1 MEVIGENNDES
12 TSDMPRTQIISD
24 ENAMLLNAKVTF
36 RGINLWSNNIR
47 IRDGTANFVA
57 RGNKPKK
64 FNFNLATMLVPDDKL
79 RVEFYT
85 IHPKKKRKKLIAI
98 FELILECLIDSKY
111 IDLPEENLSDPNHY
125 LLQSTVQLKIYYT
138 PPDIDKQLAALG
150 YGNTIELIDWRSVF
164 DEEGRH
170 GGHRYRHVHSK
181 HDGRLTKFRTKL
193 AGRADDADTDSY
205 SDEDFEESQD
215 SENKIGPVDENTKI
229 RMQHNDLELL
239 EKGLGRYIGDIY
251 EVTEWQ
257 VMIHVLQGRDFPGLN
272 INPYVSV
279 QIDDQKRYTN
289 IQKSSNSPYFGEFF
303 TFDFKLPAT
312 KFMEKVI
319 FIKVHDA
326 VRIVSTFTD
335 TAPIGIFRLDLATV
349 YNEKGHAFERKWAQ
363 LSNPENIAAPCGH
376 LLLSISVTQ
385 RGVSTRNVVSE
396 EAHEDDEF
404 KPSKTLVPAAMPRH
418 LFPMQLKI
426 IFFTATELPEMMTD
440 FLASVSKKFLQSETW
455 EPVDPYVEVT
465 YDAMTATTDTRNGTT
480 PVWGE
485 GLYFIGRFPPLAR
498 IIKITLK
505 DRAAVQKDRIISSLS
520 IDVFLISES
529 NPSAGFLPTLGP
541 TWMFLYGSPRE
552 YTISKDKDGLSEG
565 MGEAVCYKGRIL
577 MAIECHPVTGE
588 NTPNMNIQKE
598 TGIEFPAAH
607 IFPMKR
613 SFLLFGC
620 IYDVSMIDK
629 SFGSGKISF
638 ELSIGPSGY
647 LNPQQ
652 LAAANHNPVSSL
664 TRAYPCISIDNNKDY
679 FRLPIDLQK
688 PILFTKYIFHDYIYR
703 MTLSNR
709 LKYASEY
716 LYKQIREFESKI
728 NSKMSNEILR
738 EEYKKIEHYVHTLPC
753 GCAEETKDENFGT
766 ATIVHPSLY
775 ELLNSFQPTVKMNP
789 LDLKRYKK
797 ILHNIQAI
805 KTLVSKSVNFDELK
819 PYEIVKDLNK
829 VARAFQ
835 QMATDPQPSLPDI
848 FLWMIYDLKRVAY
861 ARFQPEDLLFNFC
874 KGEKGLY
881 NGHVRTVFLKTPR
894 STDKPLNAST
904 NAKVQIY
911 LWLGI
916 EEYEPLIFKRL
927 PAGFDMP
934 SLPLSP
940 QVKSIRY
947 NGRAYYELR
956 CHCYKARTLIAADET
971 GLSDPYLS
979 ITVGNETQTT
989 PVILESLC
997 PQWHITLVF
1006 RNLIHVGTRE
1016 TAEEII
1022 GNVVV
1027 ECYDYDENGD
1037 PDLIGRFYTTAK
1049 LDLFNINNPMPKS
1062 LFKWYAFKLGEK
1074 QAGELLA
1081 VFELVEVN
1089 PETREAETT
1098 FELEEIPITTD
1109 NYPPTRYITK
1119 IVKNEIYAIP
1129 LLLIP
1134 AFKTYQIEIMFWGL
1148 RECRTINLQPIQQA
1162 EVTIECAGAR
1172 ITRTIKNVQK
1182 NPNFES
1188 SPTEA
1193 DKYTLRVNLPDDD
1206 NFWPHLSI
1214 LCVQHRLFGM
1224 KEIIG
1229 NLVVTNLQKY
1239 LEKPTHLST
1248 SSGQAIADAVNELSK
1263 RIPFNFNRVRKSII
1277 DAYEAALTAQG
1288 DSLART
1294 KLVEF
1299 DSNADRDRHD
1309 SDSQAPIIHADSLE
1323 QGKTEGDESGGK
1335 LDAEKHGLKESN
1347 STAESSN
1354 DRTHENEPLT
1364 TSEKTKRNDMEKA
1377 AGWWH
1382 KYYASKANLK
1392 LIKRCA
1398 IDMDEGLPDSCDAYA
1413 EFFEDEAAFVSRKR
1427 WNLWNRAKKIFLH
1440 VGKAQKTLRTLAA
1453 ERMARLENSE
1463 KSKSAF
1469 DENLD
1474 FIETER
1480 LKELTLLQTFDIIE
1494 TELENVHDYEGFN
1507 DCLDSFPIYKGKG
1520 SSRSDEVTDEKR
1532 IYTKFKGKF
1541 RIQEIPMNRTNS
1553 IHRMSINPALL
1564 YPEMKPFLQSK
1575 NDSNMSTNQ
1584 LMLQLDFNK
1593 NPITLKCRLYIIKAL
1608 LYRGSDRSGKADP
1621 FIKIALNNETII
1633 DDVNGKLQNTLEP
1646 TFGKSFEFDVQLPIR
1661 SLLGIQIWDWDMTS
1675 SNDIIAET
1683 KIDIENRWLSCH
1695 RATCGLAKRYDSAG
1709 YNTWRDTKK
1718 PAIILTEL
1726 CRTTNINV
1734 PIYAENFRSVSVGNE
1749 TFECDPA
1756 CVEFITNTKSPTDTL
1771 HRKAHH
1777 ESPEEYIRQNTAL
1790 AALHAWGRKI
1800 NPKCALV
1807 AEHIECRSLFNPE
1820 FPEIEQGKLEMWLD
1834 FFPMSRPPSS
1844 AMTDITPPK
1853 PTSYQLRVT
1862 IWNTTDVELNDESLL
1877 TGEKTSDI
1885 YVKAWIIGEAVDAQL
1900 TDTHY
1905 RSLTGE
1911 GNFNWRFVFD
1921 FNYLD
1926 IEEKVVFE
1934 AKDSVF
1940 QVGNTT
1946 KKIPPRIIIRVYDAD
1961 FFSADNFLGECIF
1974 NLTHIPIGAQVS
1986 KKCKADILLNPKQK
2000 AINLFGKKRI
2010 TGWWPMIAPLKEDEI
2025 RDKTLLGG
2033 KLEAELSLITAEEA
2047 ERNPVGKARAEPQP
2061 LEEPN
2066 RPKTSF
2072 LWFTSPWKTFRYIV
2086 WRNFKWAIILGI
2098 FLFIGVIFL
2107 LLAVWT
2113 LPGEIVS
2120 QIDDLYKDCNGIK
2133 LFLLDNEDVM
2143 RPTMNYI
2150 QTYMKDIGTADS
2162 NNKDETS

>member
-349 YNEKGHAFERKWAQ
+349 FNEKGHAFERKWAQ

>member
-1 MEVIGENNDES
+1 MTVRVIKASQE
-12 TSDMPRTQIISD
+12 M
-24 ENAMLLNAKVTF
+24 V
-36 RGINLWSNNIR
+36 
-47 IRDGTANFVA
+47 
-57 RGNKPKK
+57 PK
-64 FNFNLATMLVPDDKL
+64 
-79 RVEFYT
+79 R
-85 IHPKKKRKKLIAI
+85 
-98 FELILECLIDSKY
+98 
-111 IDLPEENLSDPNHY
+111 
-125 LLQSTVQLKIYYT
+125 
-138 PPDIDKQLAALG
+138 
-150 YGNTIELIDWRSVF
+150 RSV
-164 DEEGRH
+164 
-170 GGHRYRHVHSK
+170 
-181 HDGRLTKFRTKL
+181 
-193 AGRADDADTDSY
+193 
-205 SDEDFEESQD
+205 
-215 SENKIGPVDENTKI
+215 
-229 RMQHNDLELL
+229 
-239 EKGLGRYIGDIY
+239 
-251 EVTEWQ
+251 
-257 VMIHVLQGRDFPGLN
+257 
-272 INPYVSV
+272 
-279 QIDDQKRYTN
+279 
-289 IQKSSNSPYFGEFF
+289 
-303 TFDFKLPAT
+303 
-312 KFMEKVI
+312 
-319 FIKVHDA
+319 
-326 VRIVSTFTD
+326 
-335 TAPIGIFRLDLATV
+335 
-349 YNEKGHAFERKWAQ
+349 
-363 LSNPENIAAPCGH
+363 PEIC
-376 LLLSISVTQ
+376 
-385 RGVSTRNVVSE
+385 
-396 EAHEDDEF
+396 EA
-404 KPSKTLVPAAMPRH
+404 
-418 LFPMQLKI
+418 
-426 IFFTATELPEMMTD
+426 
-440 FLASVSKKFLQSETW
+440 W
-455 EPVDPYVEVT
+455 
-465 YDAMTATTDTRNGTT
+465 
-480 PVWGE
+480 
-485 GLYFIGRFPPLAR
+485 
-498 IIKITLK
+498 
-505 DRAAVQKDRIISSLS
+505 
-520 IDVFLISES
+520 
-529 NPSAGFLPTLGP
+529 
-541 TWMFLYGSPRE
+541 
-552 YTISKDKDGLSEG
+552 
-565 MGEAVCYKGRIL
+565 
-577 MAIECHPVTGE
+577 
-588 NTPNMNIQKE
+588 
-598 TGIEFPAAH
+598 
-607 IFPMKR
+607 
-613 SFLLFGC
+613 
-620 IYDVSMIDK
+620 
-629 SFGSGKISF
+629 
-638 ELSIGPSGY
+638 
-647 LNPQQ
+647 
-652 LAAANHNPVSSL
+652 
-664 TRAYPCISIDNNKDY
+664 
-679 FRLPIDLQK
+679 
-688 PILFTKYIFHDYIYR
+688 
-703 MTLSNR
+703 
-709 LKYASEY
+709 
-716 LYKQIREFESKI
+716 YKQIREFESKI

-940 QVKSIRY
+940 LVKSIRY

-1263 RIPFNFNRVRKSII
+1263 RIPFNFNRVRKSVI

-1299 DSNADRDRHD
+1299 DSNADRGRHD

-1364 TSEKTKRNDMEKA
+1364 TLEKTKRNDMEKA

-1790 AALHAWGRKI
+1790 AALHAWRRKI

-1862 IWNTTDVELNDESLL
+1862 IWNTTDVELNDENFL

-1885 YVKAWIIGEAVDAQL
+1885 YVKAWIVGEAVDAQQ
-1900 TDTHY
+1900 TDIHY

-1961 FFSADNFLGECIF
+1961 FFSADDFLGECIF

-1986 KKCKADILLNPKQK
+1986 KKCKANILLNPKQK
-2000 AINLFGKKRI
+2000 AINLFGNKRI
-2010 TGWWPMIAPLKEDEI
+2010 AGWWPMIAPLKEGEI

-2033 KLEAELSLITAEEA
+2033 KLEAELSLVTAEEA
-2047 ERNPVGKARAEPQP
+2047 EKNPVGKARAEPQP

-2120 QIDDLYKDCNGIK
+2120 QVATKIFKNG
-2133 LFLLDNEDVM
+2133 
-2143 RPTMNYI
+2143 
-2150 QTYMKDIGTADS
+2150 
-2162 NNKDETS
+2162 

>member
-98 FELILECLIDSKY
+98 FELILESLIDSKY

-349 YNEKGHAFERKWAQ
+349 FNEKGHAFERKWAQ

-480 PVWGE
+480 PFWGE

-1062 LFKWYAFKLGEK
+1062 LFKWYEFKLGEK

-1263 RIPFNFNRVRKSII
+1263 IIPFNFNRVRKSVI

-1364 TSEKTKRNDMEKA
+1364 TLEKIKRNDMEKA

-1382 KYYASKANLK
+1382 KYYASKAKLK
-1392 LIKRCA
+1392 LMKRCA
-1398 IDMDEGLPDSCDAYA
+1398 IDMDEGLPDSYDAYA

-1532 IYTKFKGKF
+1532 IYTKFK
-1541 RIQEIPMNRTNS
+1541 
-1553 IHRMSINPALL
+1553 
-1564 YPEMKPFLQSK
+1564 
-1575 NDSNMSTNQ
+1575 
-1584 LMLQLDFNK
+1584 
-1593 NPITLKCRLYIIKAL
+1593 
-1608 LYRGSDRSGKADP
+1608 
-1621 FIKIALNNETII
+1621 
-1633 DDVNGKLQNTLEP
+1633 
-1646 TFGKSFEFDVQLPIR
+1646 
-1661 SLLGIQIWDWDMTS
+1661 
-1675 SNDIIAET
+1675 
-1683 KIDIENRWLSCH
+1683 
-1695 RATCGLAKRYDSAG
+1695 
-1709 YNTWRDTKK
+1709 
-1718 PAIILTEL
+1718 
-1726 CRTTNINV
+1726 
-1734 PIYAENFRSVSVGNE
+1734 
-1749 TFECDPA
+1749 
-1756 CVEFITNTKSPTDTL
+1756 
-1771 HRKAHH
+1771 
-1777 ESPEEYIRQNTAL
+1777 
-1790 AALHAWGRKI
+1790 
-1800 NPKCALV
+1800 
-1807 AEHIECRSLFNPE
+1807 
-1820 FPEIEQGKLEMWLD
+1820 
-1834 FFPMSRPPSS
+1834 
-1844 AMTDITPPK
+1844 
-1853 PTSYQLRVT
+1853 
-1862 IWNTTDVELNDESLL
+1862 
-1877 TGEKTSDI
+1877 
-1885 YVKAWIIGEAVDAQL
+1885 
-1900 TDTHY
+1900 
-1905 RSLTGE
+1905 
-1911 GNFNWRFVFD
+1911 
-1921 FNYLD
+1921 
-1926 IEEKVVFE
+1926 
-1934 AKDSVF
+1934 
-1940 QVGNTT
+1940 
-1946 KKIPPRIIIRVYDAD
+1946 
-1961 FFSADNFLGECIF
+1961 
-1974 NLTHIPIGAQVS
+1974 
-1986 KKCKADILLNPKQK
+1986 
-2000 AINLFGKKRI
+2000 
-2010 TGWWPMIAPLKEDEI
+2010 
-2025 RDKTLLGG
+2025 
-2033 KLEAELSLITAEEA
+2033 
-2047 ERNPVGKARAEPQP
+2047 
-2061 LEEPN
+2061 
-2066 RPKTSF
+2066 
-2072 LWFTSPWKTFRYIV
+2072 
-2086 WRNFKWAIILGI
+2086 
-2098 FLFIGVIFL
+2098 
-2107 LLAVWT
+2107 
-2113 LPGEIVS
+2113 
-2120 QIDDLYKDCNGIK
+2120 
-2133 LFLLDNEDVM
+2133 
-2143 RPTMNYI
+2143 
-2150 QTYMKDIGTADS
+2150 
-2162 NNKDETS
+2162 